1 MAQVLIGRDPEQAA
15 AGLETGGQLK
25 IGHIGAAVASAQPVL
40 LLGEII
46 MADAGAVQLA
56 KRELGGSEIGDVAM
70 GFCQMQCDTI
80 DEAAHQRAS
89 AGPEQFWTDVEIAR

>member
-1 MAQVLIGRDPEQAA
+1 MAQILIGRDPEQAA
-15 AGLETGGQLK
+15 PCLEAGGQLK

-46 MADAGAVQLA
+46 VADAGAVQFA
-56 KRELGGSEIGDVAM
+56 QGQLGGAEIGDVAM
-70 GFCQMQCDTI
+70 GLCQMQRDPV

-89 AGPEQFWTDVEIAR
+89 TGP